1 MEDNKFDWY
10 SLMIVV
16 VGAVNQTAIYLAIV
30 LCFKLAH
37 QAGLNIGIAQSIWSI
52 NPFFI
57 SILEKV
63 VYK

>member
-1 MEDNKFDWY
+1 
-10 SLMIVV
+10 MIVV

-57 SILEKV
+57 SILEKI